1 MFSVS
6 DRGTVLLAAV
16 ALATI
21 ACGPAPPGISAA
33 APIDKAAVAQPVLRV
48 CADPNN
54 LPFSNDRLEGFE
66 NELVTL
72 VAGDLGWRLEYTWW
86 PQRRGFARV
95 TLRAGVCD
103 VIAGVPEEYELALTT
118 APYYTSSYV
127 FVARRDRGLRLSS
140 FDDPRLRRMTIGIH
154 VVGDD
159 YANVPPGDALVAR
172 GITGNV
178 RGYSVLGDYAQP
190 SPPARL
196 IEAVA
201 AGDVDLAIAWGPLAG
216 YFATRVDPPLSIA
229 AADAVPGVPMRFSI
243 SMAVRRDATDLRD
256 RLNGVLERRRPAIDA
271 LLDRFN
277 VPRVDRA
284 TVARR

>member
-1 MFSVS
+1 MCSVS
-6 DRGTVLLAAV
+6 SGAIAIVTIAAV
-16 ALATI
+16 ATI
-21 ACGPAPPGISAA
+21 ACGRESFEPDALAPRSAA
-33 APIDKAAVAQPVLRV
+33 GADRPVLRV

-66 NELVTL
+66 NELAAL
-72 VAGDLGWRLEYTWW
+72 VADELGWRLEYTWW
-86 PQRRGFARV
+86 PQRRGFTRV

-103 VIAGVPEEYELALTT
+103 VIAGVPEGYELALTT
-118 APYYTSSYV
+118 KPYYSSSYV
-127 FVARRDRGLRLSS
+127 FVTRRDRGLRVSS

-172 GITGNV
+172 GITANV
-178 RGYSVLGDYAQP
+178 RGYSVLADYGQP

-216 YFATRVDPPLSIA
+216 YFATRVASPLSIT
-229 AADAVPGVPMRFSI
+229 AADVVADDAMRFSI
-243 SMAVRRDATDLRD
+243 SMGVRRDAGDLRD
-256 RLNGVLERRRPAIDA
+256 RLNGVLDRRRDAIDA
-271 LLDRFN
+271 LLDGFG
-277 VPRVDRA
+277 VPRVDPA
-284 TVARR
+284 AVGRR

>member
-1 MFSVS
+1 MSSVS
-6 DRGTVLLAAV
+6 RRAVAMFTTAALAA
-16 ALATI
+16 I
-21 ACGPAPPGISAA
+21 ACRTDPPKATSTATLSAVDQA
-33 APIDKAAVAQPVLRV
+33 RPVLRV

-66 NELVTL
+66 NDLATL
-72 VAGDLGWRLEYTWW
+72 VADELGWRLEYTWW
-86 PQRRGFARV
+86 PQRRGFTRV

-118 APYYTSSYV
+118 EPYYTSSFV
-127 FVARRDRGLRLSS
+127 FVTRRDRGWRVSS
-140 FDDPRLRRMTIGIH
+140 FDDPRLRHIVIGIH

-159 YANVPPGDALVAR
+159 YANVPPGDALAAR

-178 RGYSVLGDYAQP
+178 RGYSLLGDYAQP

-201 AGDVDLAIAWGPLAG
+201 AGDVDLAIAWGPLAA
-216 YFATRVDPPLSIA
+216 YFATRVNPPLSVITA
-229 AADAVPGVPMRFSI
+229 EPVRSVPMQFSI
-243 SMAVRRDATDLRD
+243 SMGVRRDATELRD
-256 RLNGVLERRRPAIDA
+256 RLNGVLERRREAIDA
-271 LLDRFN
+271 LLDRFS

>member
-1 MFSVS
+1 MSS
-6 DRGTVLLAAV
+6 ASRRAV
-16 ALATI
+16 ATLAIAALAGI
-21 ACGPAPPGISAA
+21 ACGADPPDTAA
-33 APIDKAAVAQPVLRV
+33 ASPLGTQHANERVLRV

-54 LPFSNDRLEGFE
+54 LPFSNERLEGFE
-66 NELVTL
+66 NELAAL
-72 VAGDLGWRLEYTWW
+72 VAADLGWRVEYTWW
-86 PQRRGFARV
+86 PQRRGFTRV

-103 VIAGVPEEYELALTT
+103 VIAGVPAAYELALTT
-118 APYYTSSYV
+118 QPYYTSSYV
-127 FVARRDRGLRLSS
+127 FVTRRDRAWRVSS
-140 FDDPRLRRMTIGIH
+140 FDDPRLRRIIIGIH

-172 GITGNV
+172 GITHNV

-216 YFATRVDPPLSIA
+216 YFATRVDPPLSVA
-229 AADAVPGVPMRFSI
+229 VAQPVPGVPMQFAI
-243 SMAVRRDATDLRD
+243 SMGVRRDAVDLRD
-256 RLNGVLERRRPAIDA
+256 RLNAVLARRREAIDA
-271 LLDRFN
+271 LLDRFS
-277 VPRVDRA
+277 VPRVDAA

>member
-1 MFSVS
+1 MSSVS
-6 DRGTVLLAAV
+6 DRGTVLLAAA

-21 ACGPAPPGISAA
+21 ACGPAPPGTSAA
-33 APIDKAAVAQPVLRV
+33 APIDKAAGDQPVLRV

-127 FVARRDRGLRLSS
+127 FVARRDSGLRLSS

-172 GITGNV
+172 GITGNI

-216 YFATRVDPPLSIA
+216 YFSTRVDPPLSIA
-229 AADAVPGVPMRFSI
+229 AVDAVPGMPMRFSI
-243 SMAVRRDATDLRD
+243 SMAVRKDATDLRD